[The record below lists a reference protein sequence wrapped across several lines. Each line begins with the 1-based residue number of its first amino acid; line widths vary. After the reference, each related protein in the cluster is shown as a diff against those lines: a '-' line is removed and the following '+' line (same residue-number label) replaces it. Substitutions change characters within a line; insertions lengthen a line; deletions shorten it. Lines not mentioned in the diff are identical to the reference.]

1 MHPQAHNKAMIAAL
15 LRLEQVDV
23 PDAKKT
29 SPTMQDLREALPNMN
44 DREFQTTI
52 KNLRRRG
59 KVRMAT
65 TITVPYCTRKVAVY
79 GLWVG
84 DVPTNKKQHAQSL
97 ALWASM
103 PAAQET
109 AGLRT

>member
-1 MHPQAHNKAMIAAL
+1 MVAAL
-15 LRLEQVDV
+15 MRLEQVGV
-23 PDAKKT
+23 PDEQKT
-29 SPTMQDLREALPNMN
+29 TPTMQDLREALPNMN
-44 DREFQTTI
+44 DREFQTTM

-84 DVPTNKKQHAQSL
+84 DLPKTIEQHGESL
-97 ALWASM
+97 ALWQSM
-103 PAAQET
+103 PETEIAQAA
-109 AGLRT
+109 